1 MSLANATQ
9 AHRESL
15 QRQTQEAFAIVIL
28 SLLIPLKIV
37 DDLSFCLKVLEYSFD
52 SSRRITYTY
61 PSTNSINW
69 WELVLFL
76 KLVQTSFLKCGQCLK
91 ADWVNREYIE
101 LITGSIKRIADFLNS
116 FDMSCRS
123 KRWFEIDKSGQ
134 PNSIRNRVLKP
145 TRFETAPPP
154 EILMKAG

>member
-61 PSTNSINW
+61 PSTN
-69 WELVLFL
+69 
-76 KLVQTSFLKCGQCLK
+76 
-91 ADWVNREYIE
+91 
-101 LITGSIKRIADFLNS
+101 
-116 FDMSCRS
+116 
-123 KRWFEIDKSGQ
+123 
-134 PNSIRNRVLKP
+134 
-145 TRFETAPPP
+145 
-154 EILMKAG
+154 

>member
-37 DDLSFCLKVLEYSFD
+37 DDLSFCLKVLEYSID

-61 PSTNSINW
+61 PST
-69 WELVLFL
+69 
-76 KLVQTSFLKCGQCLK
+76 
-91 ADWVNREYIE
+91 Y
-101 LITGSIKRIADFLNS
+101 
-116 FDMSCRS
+116 
-123 KRWFEIDKSGQ
+123 
-134 PNSIRNRVLKP
+134 
-145 TRFETAPPP
+145 
-154 EILMKAG
+154 

>member
-61 PSTNSINW
+61 PSTNSIN
-69 WELVLFL
+69 
-76 KLVQTSFLKCGQCLK
+76 
-91 ADWVNREYIE
+91 
-101 LITGSIKRIADFLNS
+101 
-116 FDMSCRS
+116 
-123 KRWFEIDKSGQ
+123 
-134 PNSIRNRVLKP
+134 
-145 TRFETAPPP
+145 
-154 EILMKAG
+154 